1 MAVYLFDEK
10 RWYEYNPD
18 DYASLIKGAVTDL
31 IVLVYGSV
39 HGGAIGW
46 KSRFI
51 DSMDGPLNPYSKVYD
66 IHSTENDFRNFEM
79 VKSYKE
85 FMHAPPL
92 PIKHLPL
99 AAWLGW
105 HLWVHMNPKNKLL
118 M

>member
-51 DSMDGPLNPYSKVYD
+51 DSMDGVTESLFKGLR
-66 IHSTENDFRNFEM
+66 HSLD
-79 VKSYKE
+79 KK
-85 FMHAPPL
+85 
-92 PIKHLPL
+92 
-99 AAWLGW
+99 
-105 HLWVHMNPKNKLL
+105 
-118 M
+118 